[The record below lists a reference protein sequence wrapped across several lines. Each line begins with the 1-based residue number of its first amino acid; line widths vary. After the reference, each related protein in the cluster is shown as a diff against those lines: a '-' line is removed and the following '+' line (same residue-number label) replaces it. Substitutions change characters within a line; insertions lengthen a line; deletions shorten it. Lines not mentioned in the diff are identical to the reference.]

1 MTTGLVGEPPS
12 IPVTPALSPRQREQE
27 GSGAQKQGEPK
38 TLDPKTLTPPSP
50 QGITVRLQ
58 INFPAFALDVDLAL
72 PGTGVTA
79 LFGPSGS
86 GKTTCLRA
94 IAGLEH
100 AVALRSAARRNLVIV
115 NGETWQDDA
124 QGIFVA
130 THLRTLGYV
139 FQEASLFS
147 HLSVAQN
154 LAFGQKR
161 VARTA
166 GAQQKGSLEQ
176 AIEQAVEL
184 LGIGHL
190 LGRQPHTLS
199 GGERQRVAIARALA
213 TSPRLLLMDEPLAA
227 LDAKRKAEV
236 LPYLEKLHH
245 DLHIPILYVSHAVD
259 EVARLADHLVLL
271 EEGKVVTSG
280 PTADVMTRLDLPLA
294 HGDAAGAVI
303 SATVVSHDP
312 GYHLTLVRFAG
323 GEFTLPQQAIDVG
336 HTLRIRIQ
344 ARDVSLTLER
354 QTGTSIQN
362 ILPVTVTALSSDSP
376 GQVMVRLDAGGSTV
390 LARLT
395 ARSVD
400 ALALDVGKQVFAQ
413 VKGVAILG

>member
-1 MTTGLVGEPPS
+1 MT
-12 IPVTPALSPRQREQE
+12 
-27 GSGAQKQGEPK
+27 GSGLQ
-38 TLDPKTLTPPSP
+38 
-50 QGITVRLQ
+50 VRLN

-100 AVALRSAARRNLVIV
+100 AVALRSAARRNLVII

-124 QGIFVA
+124 QGIFA
-130 THLRTLGYV
+130 STHLRALGYV
-139 FQEASLFS
+139 FQEASLFG

-154 LAFGQKR
+154 LAYGQKR
-161 VARTA
+161 VSRAA
-166 GAQQKGSLEQ
+166 GTQPYGSSEG
-176 AIEQAVEL
+176 AVNVPVRMTHEAAMKQAVDM

-190 LGRQPHTLS
+190 LARQPHTLS
-199 GGERQRVAIARALA
+199 GGERQRVAIARALV
-213 TSPRLLLMDEPLAA
+213 TRPRLLLMDEPLAS

-245 DLHIPILYVSHAVD
+245 ELNIPILYVSHAMD

-271 EEGKVVTSG
+271 EEGKVVANG
-280 PTADVMTRLDLPLA
+280 PAADVMTRLDLPLA

-303 SATVVSHDP
+303 TATVVSHDP
-312 GYHLTLVRFAG
+312 AYHLTLVRFAG
-323 GEFTLPQQAIDVG
+323 GEFSIPLQTIEVG
-336 HTLRIRIQ
+336 HAVRFRVQ

-362 ILPVTVTALSSDSP
+362 ILPVTVTALSNDSP
-376 GQVMVRLDAGGSTV
+376 GQVMVQLDAGGSAL

-400 ALALDVGKQVFAQ
+400 ALKLEVGKCVFAQ

>member
-1 MTTGLVGEPPS
+1 MTGHGPP
-12 IPVTPALSPRQREQE
+12 
-27 GSGAQKQGEPK
+27 
-38 TLDPKTLTPPSP
+38 
-50 QGITVRLQ
+50 GIVQVRLQ
-58 INFPAFALDVDLAL
+58 VHLRDFTLDVDLTL

-94 IAGLEH
+94 IAGLEQ
-100 AVALRSAARRNLVIV
+100 AVALRSATRRNLVTI
-115 NGETWQDDA
+115 NGEVWQDDA
-124 QGIFVA
+124 QGIFVP
-130 THLRTLGYV
+130 THLRALGYV
-139 FQEASLFS
+139 FQEPSLFT
-147 HLSVAQN
+147 HLNVAQN

-161 VARTA
+161 VA
-166 GAQQKGSLEQ
+166 GDLQKVSLEA
-176 AIEQAVEL
+176 AIDL

-190 LGRQPHTLS
+190 RERQPHTLS

-236 LPYLEKLHH
+236 LPYLEKLHRE
-245 DLHIPILYVSHAVD
+245 LHIPMLYVSHAMD

-271 EEGKVVTSG
+271 EDGKLVAHG
-280 PTADVMTRLDLPLA
+280 PAIDVMTRLDLPLA
-294 HGDAAGAVI
+294 HDDAAGAVI
-303 SATVVSHDP
+303 SATVVSHDTA
-312 GYHLTLVRFAG
+312 YHLTLVHFAG
-323 GEFTLPQQAIDVG
+323 GDFALPQQAIDVG
-336 HTLRIRIQ
+336 SAVRIRVQ

-362 ILPVTVTALSSDSP
+362 ILPVTVTALSPLAP
-376 GQVMVRLDAGGSTV
+376 GQVMVQLDAGGSAL

-395 ARSVD
+395 ARSAD
-400 ALALDVGKQVFAQ
+400 ALALTVGKPLFAQ